1 MAGLSHRDVALLNSS
16 LEGLGNTFMQN
27 RLLDEK
33 MKERADERTYR
44 EGRDLKQDKYRQ
56 DALDL
61 KKGRDLK
68 QDEYRKDAL
77 DLKKRSNEINAAGT
91 VEIFAQTGNEPD
103 GGFFKWRG
111 SPEGLDALRK
121 QMPNMKILP
130 KEPKAAPRLGMRT
143 ISGPGGN
150 LVLYL
155 NTQQDVI
162 DATRAMQEVT
172 DKGGEDVK
180 YLEVKHPETGEVIW
194 AGAYF
199 SKTGAHENPKQER
212 EPTISDTT
220 STEIDPITKQPI
232 IKSSRTVRG
241 TPAQVEKYKPVIP
254 EHDKKGKADGSRFK
268 IIGTE

>member
-33 MKERADERTYR
+33 MKEREEERAYR
-44 EGRDLKQDKYRQ
+44 EGRDSKQDQYRQ
-56 DALDL
+56 DTLN
-61 KKGRDLK
+61 
-68 QDEYRKDAL
+68 E
-77 DLKKRSNEINAAGT
+77 KKRSNEINAAGT

-111 SPEGLDALRK
+111 SPEGLDALQK

-130 KEPKAAPRLGMRT
+130 KEPKEAPRLGMRT

-162 DATRAMQEVT
+162 DATKAMQEVT

-220 STEIDPITKQPI
+220 STEIDPLTKQPI

-241 TPAQVEKYKPVIP
+241 TPTQVEKYRPAIP

-268 IIGTE
+268 IIGTK